1 MNKLGSKFLNLWD
14 EPFMQDTRLDDKA
27 KLLYLYLLTN
37 SLSNIAGVYKITDR
51 RIAFDLDCLKEAL
64 SNLFEQLKALKKVY
78 RCGDWV
84 IIKDAPLYIKAMTK
98 TTIKKMDEILY
109 SLPDK
114 IKEKMKRIHYKYA
127 HLYDELLIEEI
138 QKGKLKTI
146 IKKENQQELFN
157 TSNITATAKKAEAKN
172 NESEVGNDSKDT
184 SSIHKL
190 EDENVRKKNNQ
201 TAGQDQQHCEQNRTN
216 SIEVVGKPASAD
228 IFKNLNLKK
237 ASELENTSAEELF
250 EENEMLQKDKIVD
263 INTEEGKPFGAFY
276 KATVETNTN
285 ETKDNKNNNET
296 NAFETKSQDLD
307 KFRESVAK
315 QILQLFISEGFYKGM
330 SFNYFYKADFNRG
343 IKMLKE
349 RGISLD
355 DHKDAYS
362 LYETVKNFIK
372 IGKLQLQNNTWYSVN
387 ILFYKLCEACNY
399 NIFTPNAFDIN
410 FFKGQ
415 LNLEKEVISY

>member
-1 MNKLGSKFLNLWD
+1 MNKLGSKFLNIWD
-14 EPFMQDTRLDDKA
+14 EPFMQDTRLNDKA

-51 RIAFDLDCLKEAL
+51 RIAFDLNCLKEAL
-64 SNLFEQLKALKKVY
+64 PNLFEQLKTLKKVY

-98 TTIKKMDEILY
+98 ATIKEMDEILY

-127 HLYDELLIEEI
+127 HLYNELLIEEI

-172 NESEVGNDSKDT
+172 NESEVGNDSK
-184 SSIHKL
+184 SASFIHKL
-190 EDENVRKKNNQ
+190 EDKNVCKKNNK

-216 SIEVVGKPASAD
+216 SIEVVGRPTSAD

-250 EENEMLQKDKIVD
+250 EESEMLQKDQNVD

-276 KATVETNTN
+276 KATVEAKTN

-296 NAFETKSQDLD
+296 NAFETKNQDLD

-355 DHKDAYS
+355 DHKDAYT

-387 ILFYKLCEACNY
+387 IQFYKLCEACNY

-415 LNLEKEVISY
+415 LDLEKEVISY

>member
-14 EPFMQDTRLDDKA
+14 EPFIQDTRLDDKA

-51 RIAFDLDCLKEAL
+51 RIAFDLACLKEAL

-98 TTIKKMDEILY
+98 ATIKEIDEILY

-127 HLYDELLIEEI
+127 HLYGELLIEEI

-172 NESEVGNDSKDT
+172 SESEVGNDSKDT
-184 SSIHKL
+184 SFIHKL

-216 SIEVVGKPASAD
+216 AVEVVGKPASAD

-237 ASELENTSAEELF
+237 ATELENTSAELF

-263 INTEEGKPFGAFY
+263 VNTEEGKPFGAFY
-276 KATVETNTN
+276 KAFVEANTN
-285 ETKDNKNNNET
+285 ETKEENVDIT
-296 NAFETKSQDLD
+296 IKSQDLD

-355 DHKDAYS
+355 DHKDAYN